1 MSTKA
6 TLELGTNE
14 VKAQP
19 LQDGGIQRLLTKAE
33 SAHYCQVQTRTIDN
47 WMKRGLIPYYKI
59 GKAVRFRL
67 DDIQAHLDKT
77 CRIGGR

>member
-1 MSTKA
+1 MSMA
-6 TLELGTNE
+6 SASESVTNE

-19 LQDGGIQRLLTKAE
+19 SEEGGRLRLLTKAE

-67 DDIQAHLDKT
+67 DDVQAHFDKT